1 MRSKSTESM
10 QKLVAMRNNPGA
22 TRRKEGKLRERKL
35 SRSIKKVRAE
45 MVEIREGQKRI
56 KEGQREVR
64 VKFEEISKEAAKLK
78 EETILIS
85 EQSAANQARLDLM
98 FQIVKARSEN
108 DAAKDAALTQTLREL
123 MAKQVLNKSK
133 LPDQKKEEDQ

>member
-64 VKFEEISKEAAKLK
+64 
-78 EETILIS
+78 
-85 EQSAANQARLDLM
+85 
-98 FQIVKARSEN
+98 IVKARSEN
-108 DAAKDAALTQTLREL
+108 DAAKDAALTQTLRFVILQISGANGKAGPEQ
-123 MAKQVLNKSK
+123 KQA
-133 LPDQKKEEDQ
+133 PRTRKKEEDQ